1 MIFKNLTKEDV
12 EKVRKWRNEC
22 LYALRTPFLLTEE
35 MQQDFYKNV
44 VCNRNA
50 NSKYWGLAYNSESVL
65 IGMSGI
71 ENIEW
76 VNRRG
81 EISIIINPEHHGTG
95 IGSYAFKML
104 LDKCFN
110 ELNLNNIWG
119 ECYSCNPATAF
130 WKKQIVKYNGQS
142 FLMPNAKFW
151 NGKYYDSLYFNF
163 NREDFIK
170 CQ

>member
-1 MIFKNLTKEDV
+1 MIFKALIKEDM
-12 EKVRKWRNEC
+12 EQVRQWRNEC
-22 LYALRTPFLLTEE
+22 LCALRTPFPLTEE

-50 NSKYWGLAYNSESVL
+50 NSRYWGIVEANILV
-65 IGMSGI
+65 GVSGI

-76 VNRRG
+76 INSRG
-81 EISIIINPEHHGTG
+81 EISIIINPEHHGAG

-104 LDKCFN
+104 LDKGFN
-110 ELNLNNIWG
+110 ELNLDNIWG

-130 WKKQIVKYNGQS
+130 WKKQIVKYNGRS

-151 NGKYYDSLYFNF
+151 NGKYYESLYFNF

-170 CQ
+170 CR